1 MGDLIRVDTDKK
13 YQKKG
18 FAVYVDEESG
28 VYSEVYSYIIEDG
41 KKVPVEILK
50 KPDIPKVD
58 ENYEYEK
65 FSPKFIKVTPEH
77 LKLMERL
84 MKKNLQAALMYN
96 FFLDNMDKTNALII
110 SYDAMEELFGK
121 SRTTLWRYISFLVDE
136 KVIEVHT
143 TGQSNIYCINASLAW
158 AQTEELK
165 RFARFNASVVISE
178 KEATTKYV
186 TTRIE
191 PKGKK
196 GITKKKK

>member
-1 MGDLIRVDTDKK
+1 MGDLRRVDTDKK

-41 KKVPVEILK
+41 KKVPVEIFK

-186 TTRIE
+186 TTRVE
-191 PKGKK
+191 VKGKK

>member
-1 MGDLIRVDTDKK
+1 
-13 YQKKG
+13 
-18 FAVYVDEESG
+18 
-28 VYSEVYSYIIEDG
+28 
-41 KKVPVEILK
+41 
-50 KPDIPKVD
+50 
-58 ENYEYEK
+58 
-65 FSPKFIKVTPEH
+65 
-77 LKLMERL
+77 
-84 MKKNLQAALMYN
+84 
-96 FFLDNMDKTNALII
+96 MDKTNALII

>member
-1 MGDLIRVDTDKK
+1 MGDLRRIDNEKK
-13 YQKKG
+13 YQRKG

-41 KKVPVEILK
+41 KKVPVEIYK

-65 FSPKFIKVTPEH
+65 FSPKFLKVTPEH
-77 LKLMERL
+77 LKLMEKL

>member
-1 MGDLIRVDTDKK
+1 M
-13 YQKKG
+13 
-18 FAVYVDEESG
+18 
-28 VYSEVYSYIIEDG
+28 
-41 KKVPVEILK
+41 
-50 KPDIPKVD
+50 
-58 ENYEYEK
+58 EK
-65 FSPKFIKVTPEH
+65 
-77 LKLMERL
+77 L

-178 KEATTKYV
+178 KEAKDMNPDYFLV
-186 TTRIE
+186 TPWAFIKEFVKREKNWLRGGGKFIVPF
-191 PKGKK
+191 PKLKIIK
-196 GITKKKK
+196 NNA